1 MLATNRPSSKISGWF
16 TIGHTGREKAMSETA
31 SGHAAEHADARSRG
45 DTRSRIQSVAVELFG
60 EQGYEKTSLREIAER
75 LGVTKAALY
84 YHFKSKDDIVHS
96 LLDDYLDQVDA
107 LISWGMRQRRTA
119 EVRGELMSRYLDIV
133 IDSYGV
139 YRMLHQNQAA
149 LGGMSSMKQRGELL
163 RERMRSLI
171 DLFAEPGASLHERVR
186 AAMAASGLSIGW
198 MFFHDQTDDLGEL
211 RDVVLAVGRELIGC
225 PGQPG
230 AAGPPAAAAR
240 TRGSTR

>member
-1 MLATNRPSSKISGWF
+1 
-16 TIGHTGREKAMSETA
+16 MSETA
-31 SGHAAEHADARSRG
+31 SDQAAGHAGTRSRG

-84 YHFKSKDDIVHS
+84 YHFKSKEDIVHS

-107 LISWGMRQRRTA
+107 LISWGIRQDRTPR
-119 EVRGELMSRYLDIV
+119 VRGELMRRYLDIV
-133 IDSYGV
+133 IDGYEA

-149 LGGMSSMKQRGELL
+149 LGSMSSMKQRGELL
-163 RERMRSLI
+163 KERMRSLI
-171 DLFAEPGASLHERVR
+171 DLLADPGASLHGRVR
-186 AAMAASGLSIGW
+186 AAMAASGLSISW
-198 MFFHDQTDDLGEL
+198 MLFQDQTDDLGEL

-225 PGQPG
+225 PAQPG
-230 AAGPPAAAAR
+230 SGKAAAAR